1 MKQLRVY
8 LTISFILSGVFLCEV
23 RSQTTVT
30 SEVFAEVIDALSAR
44 ETSQLNFGK
53 FFPEQDGG
61 EIQISPNGT
70 RVVPYGS
77 ILLSGGNYSVAS
89 YQVSGEE
96 DMSYSILL
104 PQTPVQITSV
114 QHSMSMVIDDWES
127 FPPAGDATGHLVGG
141 TEAVYIGATL
151 KIGSILDN
159 PAGLYSGS
167 YAVTFSYN

>member
-1 MKQLRVY
+1 MRQLRVY
-8 LTISFILSGVFLCEV
+8 LTIGFILSGVFLCEV

-30 SEVFAEVIDALSAR
+30 SEVFAEIIDALSAR

-61 EIQISPNGT
+61 EIQISPNGA
-70 RVVPYGS
+70 RVPYGS
-77 ILLSGGNYSVAS
+77 ILLSGGTYSAAS

-104 PQTPVQITSV
+104 PQTPIQITNV
-114 QHSMSMVIDDWES
+114 QNSMNMVIDDWES
-127 FPPAGDATGHLVGG
+127 FPPAGEATGLLVGG
-141 TEAVYIGATL
+141 TEQVYIGATL
-151 KIGSILDN
+151 RVGSILDN
-159 PAGLYSGS
+159 PTGLYSGS